1 MGEGVGVCFVIL
13 RGLGA
18 RDLFCDAKKKNYFVM
33 DFDAT
38 VECTPDRKKDYGKV
52 IPSRIIFP

>member
-1 MGEGVGVCFVIL
+1 VGEGVGVYLLYWGLWVLEIVCF
-13 RGLGA
+13 A
-18 RDLFCDAKKKNYFVM
+18 TPKKKFAM

-52 IPSRIIFP
+52 ILARIIFP